1 MAGIPLPEGVILDGM
16 DQTPMLW
23 EQKESSRDE
32 MYYWR
37 GSHLLAVRKGPW
49 KIHFSTLTDPYT
61 RHAVWER
68 PEIPFLYN
76 VEEDFS
82 EQYEV
87 SEKHPEIVKELV
99 ELAEKHKA
107 EMKIKASVCDFGR

>member
-1 MAGIPLPEGVILDGM
+1 MEYLELV
-16 DQTPMLW
+16 
-23 EQKESSRDE
+23 
-32 MYYWR
+32 
-37 GSHLLAVRKGPW
+37 
-49 KIHFSTLTDPYT
+49 F
-61 RHAVWER
+61 
-68 PEIPFLYN
+68 
-76 VEEDFS
+76 

>member
-1 MAGIPLPEGVILDGM
+1 MRCIIGVAAIYWQFVKVLGRFISVPLPI
-16 DQTPMLW
+16 
-23 EQKESSRDE
+23 
-32 MYYWR
+32 
-37 GSHLLAVRKGPW
+37 
-49 KIHFSTLTDPYT
+49 
-61 RHAVWER
+61 HAVWER

>member
-1 MAGIPLPEGVILDGM
+1 
-16 DQTPMLW
+16 MLW
-23 EQKESSRDE
+23 EQRESSRDE

>member
-1 MAGIPLPEGVILDGM
+1 MRELSRALQEFPQLNSWRPDPEHPGLYLHLVKKPFRTGLGPLRAKDVSLEALGEHLPEPILEA
-16 DQTPMLW
+16 P
-23 EQKESSRDE
+23 
-32 MYYWR
+32 
-37 GSHLLAVRKGPW
+37 
-49 KIHFSTLTDPYT
+49 
-61 RHAVWER
+61 
-68 PEIPFLYN
+68 LY